1 MIPHEMPIFIPI
13 NEMLMYPQIDLS
25 EWSQVGEGYNGQ
37 AFVSEKHPGKLLKMV
52 RGDLGSLE
60 KVEQEFYASR
70 AALEAGLPTPKVLE
84 MVRDGQEYGYISEM
98 VKGKKS
104 FSRLCAD
111 VPERIAEF
119 AAQMARYGKELH
131 AHPLKASEYV
141 PSLKQL
147 LREALASSPLV
158 TEGHR
163 SRLFSLVDG
172 MADTPTC
179 VHGDFQPGNI
189 ILAQGKHYWIDLG
202 WLCVGDAVMDLAH
215 LYKMMVEDSVIPSVQ
230 DLTHMS
236 REQMLA
242 FWDAFAREYT
252 GREDIGALNQEL
264 RPYAALDIVRT
275 FYLHTMEEPAFIAF
289 LRRRITEE
297 LR

>member
-1 MIPHEMPIFIPI
+1 
-13 NEMLMYPQIDLS
+13 MYPQIDLS

-37 AFVSEKHPGKLLKMV
+37 AFVSEKHPGQLLKMV
-52 RGDLGSLE
+52 HGDLGSLE

-84 MVRDGQEYGYISEM
+84 MVHNGQEYGYLSEI
-98 VKGKKS
+98 VAGKKS

-111 VPERIAEF
+111 SPERIAEY
-119 AAQMARYGKELH
+119 AVQMAWYGKDLH
-131 AHPLKASEYV
+131 AHPLKVSKYV

-147 LREALASSPLV
+147 LRDALASSPLV
-158 TEGHR
+158 TDGQR
-163 SRLFSLVDG
+163 DRLLGLVAG

-179 VHGDFQPGNI
+179 VHGDFQPGNLI
-189 ILAQGKHYWIDLG
+189 MAQGKHYWIDLG
-202 WLCVGDAVMDLAH
+202 WLCVGDAIMDLAH
-215 LYKMMVEDSVIPSVQ
+215 LYKMMVEDSVIPGVQ

-242 FWDAFAREYT
+242 FWEAFAREYT

-275 FYLHTMEEPAFIAF
+275 GYLHPRQEPAFIAF
-289 LRRRITEE
+289 FRSRIQEE
-297 LR
+297 LS